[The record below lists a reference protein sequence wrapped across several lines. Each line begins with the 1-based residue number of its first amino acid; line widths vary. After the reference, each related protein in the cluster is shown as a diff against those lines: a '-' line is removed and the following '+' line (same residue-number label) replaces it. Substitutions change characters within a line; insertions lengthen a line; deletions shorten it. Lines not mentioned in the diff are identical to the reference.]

1 MRVLSA
7 WILMI
12 LVAFSSG
19 PAQAFVHVCSQ
30 DGAHWGEGSC
40 DSHRPKSKKSC
51 CSKVPDAVV
60 ENNNCCQSVFL
71 FGISAKFKEPVMA
84 AQFEFGSIELK
95 PEPLSLTI
103 DQRPGFSDSHIPP
116 KHLPKRWL
124 EILNIRQ

>member
-12 LVAFSSG
+12 LIAFSSG

-30 DGAHWGEGSC
+30 DGAHWSEESC

-51 CSKVPDAVV
+51 CSNVPDAVL
-60 ENNNCCQSVFL
+60 EKNNCCQSIFL
-71 FGISAKFKEPVMA
+71 FGISAKFKEPVKA
-84 AQFEFGSIELK
+84 AHFEFGSMEPRPK
-95 PEPLSLTI
+95 PVSPTI
-103 DQRPGFSDSHIPP
+103 DQRPGFSDSHIPTKYP
-116 KHLPKRWL
+116 PKRWL